1 MRYVIA
7 IDQSTQGTKAVLFDE
22 EGKLIGRTDRKHKQ
36 IVNKKGWV
44 SHDLKEIY
52 ENTILAVREVL
63 DRSDIKRENVAAA
76 GISNQR
82 ESTAVWSRS
91 GEPLAPSV
99 VWQCSRAARISDRFK
114 DSSPV
119 IYEKTGLPL
128 SPYFPA
134 AKMA

>member
-1 MRYVIA
+1 MKYVIA

-22 EGKLIGRTDRKHKQ
+22 VGKLIGRTDRKHKQ
-36 IVNKKGWV
+36 IVNEHGWV

-52 ENTILAVREVL
+52 NNTIIAVRELV
-63 DRSDIKRENVAAA
+63 DGSDIRRECVAAA

-99 VWQCSRAARISDRFK
+99 VWQCSRAARISERFT

-119 IYEKTGLPL
+119 IYEKTGLSLP
-128 SPYFPA
+128 SGWSSA
-134 AKMA
+134 R